1 MDKEAELIGTN
12 DNDGSPAES
21 SPPVPYRIIC
31 NSEYFIVLNPVQK
44 KRPKETVR
52 FDEGH
57 KERGPVMLR
66 GERREKSVLSS
77 YQPSTE

>member
-31 NSEYFIVLNPVQK
+31 NSEYFIVLNPVQRK
-44 KRPKETVR
+44 TVR
-52 FDEGH
+52 KDQGH
-57 KERGPVMLR
+57 AKDRVDIN
-66 GERREKSVLSS
+66 
-77 YQPSTE
+77 